1 MDDIASH
8 LRDPPLAQSTVMGY
22 IVQAIQ
28 LERLDFD
35 KAAMRDVMMSMPVAA
50 RQGRWKWMAQ
60 MVGAMD

>member
-1 MDDIASH
+1 
-8 LRDPPLAQSTVMGY
+8 MGY